1 MDLSP
6 DDDHDGNEYMEN
18 ALLWKKSLL
27 DLDAREQRETPC
39 GRHRLEQEPIPRNEN
54 QLRGI
59 QLQEE
64 NPPVKP
70 YTCDLLCAIC
80 YDQFFPASQVVDD
93 NDASNTTRNLV
104 DCIRSDLSYLRNS
117 LKQHAD
123 LVVSRWKK
131 KSKAKRLALLQE
143 LADLAPFRWASVHF
157 MNMHNPRCDC
167 RQGKIKVRSQKYD
180 RLVGTYQDT
189 WLTPYLDQDT
199 LSEDPLRLLSLLH
212 VRSAFQP
219 EEWVMFD
226 KWHVTLAEYH
236 IVLIPEFNENC
247 VVMEGPDYGK
257 LVPWEEEKAHS
268 WQIVGYCKAR
278 QILTAQKRIMHFLR
292 KMLDALVGDQP
303 FVDEPRVQSKWL
315 QLVESSFFSFGISAS
330 ISNSA
335 YLLQPFSSPPTFD
348 PVRILGIIRDRYRVA
363 LDELYQVQTDPRYVQ
378 HLAEALQTSTYF
390 KCFDKRSSWRLCYTE
405 IVSNTI
411 QSVWRWGDT
420 LYDCLSLVKCHDTW
434 LASPSQ
440 ENFDKLQE
448 QMFRLWQMCAQGIAH
463 TACRIDISLPYQRGF
478 EHNFRIDK
486 CGGSTQ
492 AHGHANWNDSFGK
505 DNLFWSLS
513 CLGHDEFRR
522 LYTQDPCFNLQ
533 VLDHVLS
540 KADFK
545 ENNRISDRL
554 LQKISD
560 IAVLDEVRM
569 AIGFDRRYDCR
580 PGSLSD
586 VRPYDLLHSHLCE
599 RWRTEEPSLLCGP
612 ILESLCTTHRF
623 PVGKLDNVWLDRAS
637 AARDELNRLW
647 QVIRTETR
655 RQLENLKAPESF
667 IDRQCKLM
675 SAGHCKDYVE
685 ERQMEEFAVHRALEE
700 TAELRAEMNFHVTTT
715 PGQTIWGSEE
725 SDSNFPQNRKR
736 TVAKLAKPAI
746 AVEDHDTEPSKVS
759 TFAVQPDPEDQP
771 LSIQVDKSNYALFSD
786 MFPAPGEVTKRSFKW
801 VHFVSAMI
809 DANFNAEQGSGS
821 AVRFSGER
829 GSISFHKPHPAP
841 VIDPIMLQSMGKRM
855 KKWFSWSRDVFEV
868 RV

>member
-189 WLTPYLDQDT
+189 WLTPYLDQAT

-247 VVMEGPDYGK
+247 VVMQGPEYGK

-292 KMLDALVGDQP
+292 KMVDALVGDQP
-303 FVDEPRVQSKWL
+303 FVDEPAVQSKWL
-315 QLVESSFFSFGISAS
+315 QLVQGNFFGFGISAS
-330 ISNSA
+330 ISKSS

-348 PVRILGIIRDRYRVA
+348 PVRSLGIIRDRYRVA

-378 HLAEALQTSTYF
+378 HLAEVLQTSTYF
-390 KCFDKRSSWRLCYTE
+390 KSFDKRGSWRLCYNE
-405 IVSNTI
+405 I
-411 QSVWRWGDT
+411 
-420 LYDCLSLVKCHDTW
+420 
-434 LASPSQ
+434 
-440 ENFDKLQE
+440 
-448 QMFRLWQMCAQGIAH
+448 
-463 TACRIDISLPYQRGF
+463 
-478 EHNFRIDK
+478 
-486 CGGSTQ
+486 
-492 AHGHANWNDSFGK
+492 
-505 DNLFWSLS
+505 
-513 CLGHDEFRR
+513 
-522 LYTQDPCFNLQ
+522 
-533 VLDHVLS
+533 
-540 KADFK
+540 ADFK

-569 AIGFDRRYDCR
+569 SIGFDRRYDCISE
-580 PGSLSD
+580 SLSYA
-586 VRPYDLLHSHLCE
+586 RPYDFLQSLLCE
-599 RWRTEEPSLLCGP
+599 RWHTEEPSLLCGP
-612 ILESLCTTHRF
+612 ILESLCTKHRF

-637 AARDELNRLW
+637 AARDELNRFW

-675 SAGHCKDYVE
+675 SAGHCKEYVE
-685 ERQMEEFAVHRALEE
+685 ERQLEEFAVHRALEE
-700 TAELRAEMNFHVTTT
+700 RAELRAKMNFHVVTT

-725 SDSNFPQNRKR
+725 SDSNVPQRRKR
-736 TVAKLAKPAI
+736 TVAKLSKLAI

-759 TFAVQPDPEDQP
+759 ALAVQPDPEDEP

-821 AVRFSGER
+821 AVRFSSEK

-868 RV
+868 RE